1 MSRSQNLRHNVI
13 NQVIDDMAHN
23 HLPSPL
29 PSQSA
34 LAEMYNVSRTTVRH
48 ILRHLHECG
57 VLTQA
62 GSDYVIVRPP
72 GSDDGFVCTTA
83 SITEQTRIFEQAFFC
98 MINQR
103 QLRAGETFSEIQLA
117 KIAGVSPV
125 VVREYLLKFGRYN
138 IIQSEKRGQWRMMQ
152 FDQSW
157 AEQLFE
163 LREILETHALQHFL
177 NLPASDPRWL
187 EAKTLLE
194 RHRTLR
200 ENVGDDFRQFSRL
213 DRDFHV
219 LILSAANNIFFNQ
232 SLEIIS
238 VIFHFHY
245 QWDERDLKQRNIIAI
260 DEHMTILSALICRS
274 DMDATRALHNH
285 LNTAK
290 QSMIRAIKQS
300 DRAMH

>member
-13 NQVIDDMAHN
+13 NQIIDDMARGHI
-23 HLPSPL
+23 PSPL

-48 ILRHLHECG
+48 MLSHLSECN
-57 VLTQA
+57 VLTQV
-62 GSDYVIVRPP
+62 GHDYVITRKP
-72 GSDDGFVCTTA
+72 DHTDGFACITA
-83 SITEQTRIFEQAFFC
+83 PIDEQSRIFEQAFFT

-103 QLRAGETFSEIQLA
+103 QLRAGETFSELQLA
-117 KIAGVSPV
+117 RAAGVSPV

-138 IIQSEKRGQWRMMQ
+138 LIQSEKRGQWSMKQ
-152 FDQSW
+152 FDQKY

-163 LREILETHALQHFL
+163 LREMLETHALQHFL
-177 NLPASDPRWL
+177 NLPDDDPRWL

-194 RHRTLR
+194 RHRMLR
-200 ENVGDDFRQFSRL
+200 DSIGSSFRMFSQL
-213 DRDFHV
+213 DHDFHA
-219 LILSAANNIFFNQ
+219 LLLSAAENIFFNQ

-274 DMDATRALHNH
+274 DLDATLALRNH
-285 LNTAK
+285 LNSAK
-290 QSMIRAIKQS
+290 QSMIRSINQGLENI
-300 DRAMH
+300 H